1 MSRSSA
7 DDTDHAN
14 RRARERQPPD
24 EISPSH
30 AERLLR
36 DAQNAALLGHRITM
50 MNIEAQHRL
59 AQYRSH
65 FDLNQPRVPAGHPD
79 GGQWTNAGGD
89 SESPTLSDVTPD
101 NDWQPG
107 AQYANSRGRGLGPS
121 GRGSEPEPGQAVRL
135 AIAEARA
142 NYALAR
148 VREVDP
154 NWRPQPGLSNSLEG
168 RIRDYEATAEQAEAR
183 LRELAR
189 FELPPIV
196 PRERPDTAKER
207 NDIAR
212 EVAQWLVRNRGTAIE
227 RSKWL
232 EEAEASIDAYLDP
245 PRTLEELRKG
255 AVSGSKGGYD
265 IHHIV
270 EKTAAED
277 DGFPKS
283 MTNGPDNLVR
293 VPRYKHWEITSWY
306 MTKNR
311 AFGNVPPREYLRGKG
326 WDARIRVGLM
336 ALRRHGVLKP

>member
-1 MSRSSA
+1 MSHSYA
-7 DDTDHAN
+7 DDAAGSN
-14 RRARERQPPD
+14 RRALEREPPD
-24 EISPSH
+24 EISHSH
-30 AERLLR
+30 SERLLR
-36 DAQNAALLGHRITM
+36 DAQNVVLFSHRMTM

-65 FDLNQPRVPAGHPD
+65 FDPNQPRVPAGHPD

-89 SESPTLSDVTPD
+89 SESPTLSDETPD

-107 AQYANSRGRGLGPS
+107 AQYANSRGRGSGPS

-154 NWRPQPGLSNSLEG
+154 NWRPQPGLSNSIEG
-168 RIRDYEATAEQAEAR
+168 RIRDYEAIAGQAEGR
-183 LRELAR
+183 LLELVR
-189 FELPPIV
+189 LEPPPII
-196 PRERPDTAKER
+196 PQQRPASTKER

-212 EVAQWLVRNRGTAIE
+212 EVAQWLVRNRGSAIE

-232 EEAEASIDAYLDP
+232 EESEASIDAYLDP

-255 AVSGSKGGYD
+255 TSEPKEGYD

-270 EKTAAED
+270 EKTPARNDEL
-277 DGFPKS
+277 PEH
-283 MTNGPDNLVR
+283 MINGSDNLVR
-293 VPRYKHWEITSWY
+293 IPRYKHWEITSWY
-306 MTKNR
+306 MTKNK
-311 AFGNVPPREYLRGKG
+311 AYGGLSPREYLRGKDWAERTSVG
-326 WDARIRVGLM
+326 VDALID
-336 ALRRHGVLKP
+336 HGVLKP

>member
-7 DDTDHAN
+7 DDTNDAN

-24 EISPSH
+24 EISHSH

-36 DAQNAALLGHRITM
+36 DAQNSALLGHRFTM
-50 MNIEAQHRL
+50 MNIEARHRL

-79 GGQWTNAGGD
+79 GGQWTNVGGD
-89 SESPTLSDVTPD
+89 SESPTLSDATLD

-107 AQYANSRGRGLGPS
+107 AQYANSRGRGSGPS

-148 VREVDP
+148 VREIDP
-154 NWRPQPGLSNSLEG
+154 SWRPQPGLSNSPEG
-168 RIRDYEATAEQAEAR
+168 RIRDYEATAERAEAR

-196 PRERPDTAKER
+196 PREGPDTAKER

-212 EVAQWLVRNRGTAIE
+212 AVARWLVRNRGNTIE

-232 EEAEASIDAYLDP
+232 DESEASIDAYLDP
-245 PRTLEELRKG
+245 PRTLEELRK
-255 AVSGSKGGYD
+255 AASGSKEGYD
-265 IHHIV
+265 IHH
-270 EKTAAED
+270 
-277 DGFPKS
+277 
-283 MTNGPDNLVR
+283 
-293 VPRYKHWEITSWY
+293 
-306 MTKNR
+306 
-311 AFGNVPPREYLRGKG
+311 
-326 WDARIRVGLM
+326 
-336 ALRRHGVLKP
+336 